1 LAAYFAYLRQPAAA
15 AICSFFF
22 FENFLYIS
30 VYMADARAQAL
41 PLLTVGDS
49 DYVEH
54 DRNHIFSSLGV
65 LQHDLGIA
73 AALGLLGWLGMLA
86 AMGWL
91 AWRAQQSN
99 QQTRA
104 AAAS

>member
-1 LAAYFAYLRQPAAA
+1 
-15 AICSFFF
+15 
-22 FENFLYIS
+22 
-30 VYMADARAQAL
+30 MADARAQAL
-41 PLLTVGDS
+41 PLVTVGDS

-54 DRNHIFSSLGV
+54 DWNYIFSSLGV

-73 AALGLLGWLGMLA
+73 AVVRFLGWTGMIA
-86 AMGWL
+86 TMGWL

-104 AAAS
+104 AAAR